1 MKEIE
6 IFRKL
11 LSWEKLDRA
20 VEINYELNYD
30 QYSYTQRLTLT
41 YPLDISSSVENLV
54 KISSLSKYLTGQNI
68 TLTSDDTSKYI
79 VEDIFSI

>member
-6 IFRKL
+6 ILRKL
-11 LSWEKLDRA
+11 LNWEKLDRV

-30 QYSYTQRLTLT
+30 QYTYTQRLTLT

-54 KISSLSKYLTGQNI
+54 KMTSLSKYLTNQNI
-68 TLTSDDTSKYI
+68 SATSADYSNFF
-79 VEDIFSI
+79 VEDIFIL

>member
-68 TLTSDDTSKYI
+68 TLTSDDFSKYI